1 MAKPGAYLR
10 RRRSRRHLW
19 WRGRRLISGEAVGG
33 MEEDRFELSSTYIA
47 NITDYQL
54 SNSPY

>member
-1 MAKPGAYLR
+1 
-10 RRRSRRHLW
+10 
-19 WRGRRLISGEAVGG
+19 

-54 SNSPY
+54 SNSPFEIHSFNKIIDKLLILYVL